1 MKRSRLILKSRSL
14 LATFKITYS
23 MKRLGIL
30 LGSMILSATVNAQS
44 LEVTGKASA
53 LKPVQAKVN
62 STGVIL
68 SEADGTT
75 LMTANYKP
83 DGSDPSVE
91 AYPIVGGGFVVR
103 ENIANFLIFDSF
115 GKVKKSVSNSSQ
127 SQGGESIS
135 ELAMDPNGKTI
146 VLYNPKIVNGGNT
159 GSGAKK
165 ISISGSDVNLFY
177 SQDRALTAVE
187 VSPNGEFVAFASVKS
202 GTDDEVQLMDRF
214 GNVLNTISFDQDVKG
229 VSFSENGLFVT
240 IYSGGRAAVYEVRSG
255 ERDGS
260 TSFRGTSLIYA
271 NYSPED
277 KTIIGLTGS
286 GSSTITDIQLHAVN
300 VSARK
305 IAREDFSGSLSKE
318 NAITFQRTGSG
329 RYTISG
335 FDKELSLRAGF

>member
-1 MKRSRLILKSRSL
+1 MKRI
-14 LATFKITYS
+14 
-23 MKRLGIL
+23 GIL
-30 LGSMILSATVNAQS
+30 LGSVILSATVHAQS
-44 LEVTGKASA
+44 LEVNGKAPA
-53 LKPVQAKVN
+53 FKLIQTKV
-62 STGVIL
+62 SSSGVVI
-68 SEADGTT
+68 SDSDGAT

-83 DGSDPSVE
+83 DGTDPSIE
-91 AYPIVGGGFVVR
+91 SYPIVGGSFVVR

-115 GKVKKSVSNSSQ
+115 GNVKKSVSNSSQ

-135 ELAMDPNGKTI
+135 ELAMDPFGKTI

-165 ISISGSDVNLFY
+165 ISITGSDVNLFY
-177 SQDRALTAVE
+177 SNDRALTVVE
-187 VSPNGEFVAFASVKS
+187 VSPNGEFIAFASVKPGS
-202 GTDDEVQLMDRF
+202 DDEVQLMDRF
-214 GNVLNTISFDQDVKG
+214 GNILNTISFDQDVKG

-286 GSSTITDIQLHAVN
+286 GSATISDIQLHAVN

-305 IAREDFSGSLSKE
+305 IAREDFSGSLNK
-318 NAITFQRTGSG
+318 NGAITFQRTGSG
-329 RYTISG
+329 RYTVSG
-335 FDKELSLRAGF
+335 FDKELSLRARF